1 MSKELITGSFQRMKS
16 TNLSIVLNLIREKGP
31 ISRADIAKLTKLT
44 PPTISNLTK
53 ELLLGELI
61 IEQALGESSGGRKP
75 TLLTLNS
82 ERHHLIGV
90 DIGSHELSMILT
102 NLEGETKHHIIQTIP
117 SPVTKD
123 KLLSLLIKGIR
134 TMKDASPVPEKLIG
148 IGVAMHGIVD
158 VSKGE
163 SIFAPNL
170 NLHHIP
176 IKNILE
182 EEFGLMVIVEND
194 ARAIA
199 HGHQW
204 FNHEDGALDL
214 ACINVGRGIGAGL
227 IIDGELFLGHDF
239 ISGEIGLM
247 AIDLQGPLCSCG
259 DNGCLQT
266 FASGPAIADK
276 MRMKLREDESS
287 LLTKM
292 LADGTD
298 EAITGELVFK
308 AAKAGDRLAQ
318 QVLQEAGEYLG
329 IGLTNLIHIIN
340 PEKIILSGGVIQ
352 AGEFLL
358 DSVLET
364 VQKRALT
371 KKAKETKITIS
382 TFGRH
387 ATAMGAVSLILRNLF
402 SNIGIADKKE

>member
-1 MSKELITGSFQRMKS
+1 MNKELITGSFQRMKS
-16 TNLSIVLNLIREKGP
+16 TNLSIVLNLIRQKGP
-31 ISRADIAKLTKLT
+31 ISRADMAKLTRLT

-53 ELLLGELI
+53 ELLHRELI
-61 IEQALGESSGGRKP
+61 IEQSLGESSGGRKP

-90 DIGSHELSMILT
+90 DIGSHELNIIIT
-102 NLEGETKHHIIQTIP
+102 NLEGETKHSIVQTIP
-117 SPVTKD
+117 SPVTKER
-123 KLLSLLIKGIR
+123 LLALLIKSIHILI
-134 TMKDASPVPEKLIG
+134 DAAREPEKLIG

-170 NLHHIP
+170 DLHHLP

-204 FNHEDGALDL
+204 FNHEKSSLNL

-227 IIDGELFLGHDF
+227 IIDGELYLGHDF
-239 ISGEIGLM
+239 ISGEIGHM
-247 AIDLQGPLCSCG
+247 AIDLQGPICSCG
-259 DNGCLQT
+259 NNGCLQT
-266 FASGPAIADK
+266 FATGPAIAEK
-276 MRMKLREDESS
+276 MRMRLSQGETSMLS
-287 LLTKM
+287 KM
-292 LADGTD
+292 MADSTD
-298 EAITGELVFK
+298 DDLTGEHVFE

-318 QVLQEAGEYLG
+318 QILREAGEYLG

-340 PEKIILSGGVIQ
+340 PEKIVLSGGVIQ

-358 DSVLET
+358 ESVQNT
-364 VQKRALT
+364 IQKRALT
-371 KKAKETKITIS
+371 EKAKQTEITVS

-387 ATAMGAVSLILRNLF
+387 ATVMGAVSLLLRKLF
-402 SNIGIADKKE
+402 SNFGS